1 MMGTEVVA
9 RNYIQSVAKTTSQ
22 TKLFVLI
29 TIRLRFRSSRRV
41 MRRARRGRPGLIL
54 TAHRGDT
61 KHDRT
66 LNISLFHR

>member
-22 TKLFVLI
+22 TKLFALI

-41 MRRARRGRPGLIL
+41 SSSREIFDLSALQGTGHP
-54 TAHRGDT
+54 
-61 KHDRT
+61 KV
-66 LNISLFHR
+66 NKSKV